1 MSEEPPA
8 SVASEPVEDHGGPD
22 QTPDGDLT
30 STDASPADEQP
41 EAAALAE
48 PPAPE
53 AAGAEEPA
61 EEEPIVEEPVTGEA
75 VAEEPAAEE
84 PIVEEPAADVKPA
97 KPGPP
102 PPPPK
107 PGLLVVATAQ
117 ETREQFREV
126 FSSDPGFVVID
137 AVVPADA
144 GQAVS
149 AHSPRV
155 VLVVVEGRDEEFDA
169 LRDSAR
175 AAQGATRVVA
185 LSRPNIDPI
194 HVLRAAEEGAH
205 GHWTTAVGVR
215 NLPIW
220 IRQAAAGTV
229 RMEDRIREVRG
240 LSDAGPRSR
249 RSLRWQHLAALQLL
263 ARGSSNAQEI
273 AWKLGIPRDKAHTL
287 VEQACRCME
296 AQTPGEAVQT
306 ALSQGLIRS

>member
-8 SVASEPVEDHGGPD
+8 SVAAETVEDHDGGTD
-22 QTPDGDLT
+22 STPPAADPVTEADPVAPPAADE
-30 STDASPADEQP
+30 DAS
-41 EAAALAE
+41 EAAPTETPAVAEAE
-48 PPAPE
+48 PAVEAQAPE
-53 AAGAEEPA
+53 ATP
-61 EEEPIVEEPVTGEA
+61 
-75 VAEEPAAEE
+75 
-84 PIVEEPAADVKPA
+84 PA

-117 ETREQFREV
+117 ETREQFRAV

-144 GQAVS
+144 GQAVT
-149 AHSPRV
+149 AHTPRV
-155 VLVVVEGRDEEFDA
+155 VLIVVEGRDEEFAA

-175 AAQGATRVVA
+175 AAQGATRVIA

>member
-8 SVASEPVEDHGGPD
+8 SVAAETVEDHDGGTDSTLPAG
-22 QTPDGDLT
+22 DGVIEPEP
-30 STDASPADEQP
+30 ASPPTTEQDPDEDV
-41 EAAALAE
+41 AAETPAVVDVG
-48 PPAPE
+48 PAPE
-53 AAGAEEPA
+53 MP
-61 EEEPIVEEPVTGEA
+61 VEVPVA
-75 VAEEPAAEE
+75 VAAP
-84 PIVEEPAADVKPA
+84 PA

-107 PGLLVVATAQ
+107 PGLLVVAMAQ
-117 ETREQFREV
+117 ETREQFRQV

-144 GQAVS
+144 GQAVT

-155 VLVVVEGRDEEFDA
+155 VLVVVEGRDEEFAA

-175 AAQGATRVVA
+175 AAQGATRVIA
-185 LSRPNIDPI
+185 LSRPNIEPI

>member
-1 MSEEPPA
+1 MSEEPPEN
-8 SVASEPVEDHGGPD
+8 VAAEPVEE
-22 QTPDGDLT
+22 
-30 STDASPADEQP
+30 SAATDSVLSDEP
-41 EAAALAE
+41 
-48 PPAPE
+48 
-53 AAGAEEPA
+53 
-61 EEEPIVEEPVTGEA
+61 T
-75 VAEEPAAEE
+75 PAAE
-84 PIVEEPAADVKPA
+84 PVEESAATDSVLSDEPTPAAEPVEESAVIPPNPAAKPA
-97 KPGPP
+97 PP
-102 PPPPK
+102 AAPPK

-117 ETREQFREV
+117 ETREQFRQV

-144 GQAVS
+144 GQAVT

-155 VLVVVEGRDEEFDA
+155 VLIVVEGRDEEFAA
-169 LRDSAR
+169 LRDAAR
-175 AAQGATRVVA
+175 AAQGATRVIA
-185 LSRPNIDPI
+185 LSRPNIEPI

-263 ARGSSNAQEI
+263 ARGSSNAQEV